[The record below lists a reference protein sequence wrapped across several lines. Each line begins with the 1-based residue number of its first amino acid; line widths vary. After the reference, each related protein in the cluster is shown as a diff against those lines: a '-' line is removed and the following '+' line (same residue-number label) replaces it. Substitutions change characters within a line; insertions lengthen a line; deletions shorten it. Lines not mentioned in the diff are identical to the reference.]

1 MDRDSRTRDAFRTLS
16 CALVLLALDSG
27 AAFPGAARGAVRP
40 APPAPKGPAPEAP
53 PPDLQQILAEAQRV
67 QEADVAAWSR
77 YRFSR
82 SAERE
87 DLDDAGEVDGRE
99 VLEFMLT
106 PNGDGFDEEL
116 VRLDGR
122 EPEPAERERHRR
134 AGSFTKH
141 YHTLIEGAGG
151 QEIEGGYSLSLLLH
165 MSSYRYAGRETRGGV
180 DCYRLDFSPGET
192 RPPGS
197 GVAWKVASVMRGSLW
212 ITVAG
217 YHLAWAEAE
226 TTRRVPIGLLLAKV
240 REVRVSLESGP
251 VGDGVWLP
259 RRIEMLTRARVLIRS
274 IRRRNLYTY
283 SDYSRAVPPA

>member
-1 MDRDSRTRDAFRTLS
+1 MQGDSRPRDSFRTLF
-16 CALVLLALDSG
+16 CVLVLLAPNTRQLESRAG
-27 AAFPGAARGAVRP
+27 RAALRA
-40 APPAPKGPAPEAP
+40 APPAPEALASEA

-82 SAERE
+82 RTERE
-87 DLDDAGEVDGRE
+87 DLDDAGEMEGRE
-99 VLEFMLT
+99 ILEFMLT
-106 PNGDGFDEEL
+106 PIGDGFDEEL

-122 EPEPAERERHRR
+122 EPEPGERERHRR

-151 QEIEGGYSLSLLLH
+151 QEMEGGYSLSLLLH
-165 MSSYRYAGRETRGGV
+165 MSSYRYAGRETREGV
-180 DCYRLDFSPGET
+180 DCYRLDFGPGET
-192 RPPGS
+192 RGPGS
-197 GVAWKVASVMRGSLW
+197 GLAWKVASVMQGTLW

-226 TTRRVPIGLLLAKV
+226 TTRRVPIALSLAKV
-240 REVRVSLESGP
+240 REVRVSMESGP

-259 RRIEMLTRARVLIRS
+259 RRIEMLTPARVLVQS
-274 IRRRNLYTY
+274 MHQRNLYTY
-283 SDYSRAVPPA
+283 SDFSRAAPLP